1 MRAVAILLGVG
12 LIATACASSEQGT
25 SSTTPPATSASAA
38 STAVAPRATD
48 DRGKTLQLRKPAER
62 IVSLSPAATEIVFA
76 LGAGQKLVAV
86 DDFSDFPSE
95 VARLPHLG
103 GLRISAE
110 SVLAQRPDL
119 ILLPSYLDANT
130 VLDQSGAPI
139 FVLEPVDLEG
149 VYRNIDSVG
158 ALLDRV
164 TAAQTLVADMRTRI
178 QAIATRARTAA
189 VRPRV
194 LHEIDSVNPTQIF
207 VAGPR
212 NFIDTMI
219 STAGGVNVAADANNA
234 FPQLQPE
241 EIVRRNPD
249 VIVLADAKYGVTLQ
263 SVSSRPG
270 WSAIVAVQR
279 GAVYPID
286 DDLVSRPGPRL
297 VLGFEQYARLLHPE
311 LFR

>member
-1 MRAVAILLGVG
+1 MRAIAIILSVG
-12 LIATACASSEQGT
+12 LIATACASSQPAT
-25 SSTTPPATSASAA
+25 PSTTPATSASA
-38 STAVAPRATD
+38 TAPTVTPRATD

-95 VARLPHLG
+95 VAGLPHLG

-110 SVLAQRPDL
+110 SVLAQNPDL

-130 VLDQSGAPI
+130 VLDQTGAPI

-149 VYRNIDSVG
+149 VYRNIDSIG

-178 QAIATRARTAA
+178 QAIAARARTAPI
-189 VRPRV
+189 RPRV

-212 NFIDTMI
+212 NFVDAMI

-241 EIVRRNPD
+241 EIIRRNPE

-297 VLGFEQYARLLHPE
+297 VIAFEQYARLLHPE